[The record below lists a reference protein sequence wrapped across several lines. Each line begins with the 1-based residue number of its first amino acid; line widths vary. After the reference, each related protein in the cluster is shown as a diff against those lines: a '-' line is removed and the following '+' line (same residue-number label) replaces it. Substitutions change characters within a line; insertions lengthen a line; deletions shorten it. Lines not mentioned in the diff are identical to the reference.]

1 MASGKAPFQMVEVAV
16 SRQIFADI
24 LSLIA
29 GLLAPPVPAEGQR
42 HQMRQATTAE
52 MRLAVGAARF
62 SAAAWSTGGFERH
75 LRATSAVA
83 HCSSRSKG
91 DHGLEP
97 AGNLANVG

>member
-1 MASGKAPFQMVEVAV
+1 MVEVAV

-24 LSLIA
+24 QSLIA
-29 GLLAPPVPAEGQR
+29 GLLAPPVPAEDQR

-52 MRLAVGAARF
+52 VRLDAVGAAPF